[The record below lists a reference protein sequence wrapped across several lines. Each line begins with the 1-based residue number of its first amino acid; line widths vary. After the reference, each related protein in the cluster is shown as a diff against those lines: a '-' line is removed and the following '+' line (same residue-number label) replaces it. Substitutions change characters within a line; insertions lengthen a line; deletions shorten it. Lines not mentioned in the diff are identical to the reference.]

1 MSIVR
6 LKISDFT
13 RSHRAVSAKDGDQVY
28 ESIVSNF
35 EAKMPV
41 ILDFSGIE
49 LIITAFLNNC
59 IGRLYFSYS
68 SDQIK
73 ELLRIENLDPSE
85 VGLLKLVIDR
95 AKDRFEKK
103 YPKNIDEIDT
113 LNDDP
118 ADYGL

>member
-1 MSIVR
+1 MSTVR

-13 RSHRAVSAKDGDQVY
+13 KSHRAVSAKDGDQVY
-28 ESIVSNF
+28 ESIVANF
-35 EAKMPV
+35 DARMPI

-49 LIITAFLNNC
+49 LIITAFLNNS
-59 IGRLYFSYS
+59 IGRLYFKYS
-68 SDQIK
+68 SEQIK
-73 ELLRIENLDPSE
+73 ELLRIENLDPTE

-95 AKDRFEKK
+95 AKDRYEKK
-103 YPKNIDEIDT
+103 YPENIDEIDT

>member
-1 MSIVR
+1 MSTER

-13 RSHRAVSAKDGDQVY
+13 KSHRAVSAKDGNLVY
-28 ESIVSNF
+28 ESIISNF
-35 EAKMPV
+35 EVKTPV

-68 SDQIK
+68 SEQIK

-85 VGLLKLVIDR
+85 VSLLKLVIDR

-103 YPKNIDEIDT
+103 YPENIDEIDT